1 MGEVCGTFRL
11 RDVLKTSGDGLA
23 EMFDRVRGFLEGVRS
38 DLAKDGFEFGEELLN
53 GVEIGTVCWEVN
65 KKRAT
70 CFDRFSD
77 TDALVNI
84 DVVHEHDVT
93 SFQRW
98 SKNLFDIGNKHLA
111 VHRPFEHEGS
121 GNTIMT
127 QRRDEGGGF
136 PMAMQHLLDQTLA
149 PWGSAVKPGD
159 GGRDAGFINENEPF
173 RIKSRL
179 SPLQGFTTR
188 GNVRPILFGGVQAF
202 F

>member
-1 MGEVCGTFRL
+1 MV
-11 RDVLKTSGDGLA
+11 
-23 EMFDRVRGFLEGVRS
+23 DRVRGFLEGVRS
-38 DLAKDGFEFGEELLN
+38 DLAQDGFEFGEDLLN
-53 GVEIGTVCWEVN
+53 RIEIGTVCREVN

-77 TDALVNI
+77 TDTLVNT

-98 SKNLFDIGNKHLA
+98 SKNLFDISLEHLT
-111 VHRPFEHEGS
+111 VHCALEHEGS
-121 GNTIMT
+121 SNAIMA

-136 PMAMQHLLDQTLA
+136 PIAMQHLLDQALA
-149 PWGSAVKPGD
+149 PWRSAIEPGD

-173 RIKSRL
+173 RVKSRL
-179 SPLQGFTTR
+179 SPLQGFTT
-188 GNVRPILFGGVQAF
+188 GGDVRPILLGGVQAF